1 LGFWALEISGRVLLV
16 DELVLGI
23 ADAYPMSDEHSL
35 VIPRRHGA
43 VAMEL
48 H

>member
-1 LGFWALEISGRVLLV
+1 MDG
-16 DELVLGI
+16 LVLGI

-35 VIPRRHGA
+35 VIPRRHGTDA
-43 VAMEL
+43 LEL